1 MPALTEFDRW
11 PGRTVVGRDGEKIGT
26 ISTLYVEPSNTERPA
41 YAAVHTG
48 LFGTK
53 TTVVPLDKAS
63 VQGDKLA
70 VPLTREQVKDA
81 PRIDS
86 GEDISPR
93 KQEEINA
100 YYGFGTGRT
109 VRGSAA
115 GSAAGTAA
123 GATGGTLGTGERA
136 DQRTTLEADERAA
149 SQRTMEAGERSAG
162 QRAMEKEQRASR
174 QGASATDQRASR
186 QGASATDQRAGSARG
201 AAPDERERGVPVRGA
216 EGEMT
221 RSEERLRISTET
233 VETGRARLH
242 KYVVTENV
250 RKSVPFSHEEVR
262 LERETITDADRA
274 AIRTRPELTE
284 QDQEVTLHAERP
296 VIQKE
301 TVPVERVRL
310 TTERVTEER
319 QIEEQLRHEEINM
332 DVDESQGRG
341 EQRPRRP

>member
-115 GSAAGTAA
+115 GTAA
-123 GATGGTLGTGERA
+123 GAAAGTMGGTFAGSERA
-136 DQRTTLEADERAA
+136 DQRTVEADESATG
-149 SQRTMEAGERSAG
+149 QRTMAADERTAG
-162 QRAMEKEQRASR
+162 QRGMEKEQRASR
-174 QGASATDQRASR
+174 QAT
-186 QGASATDQRAGSARG
+186 SATDQRAGAAQGR
-201 AAPDERERGVPVRGA
+201 APDERERGAPVRGA

-332 DVDESQGRG
+332 DVDESQGRSG

>member
-115 GSAAGTAA
+115 GTAA
-123 GATGGTLGTGERA
+123 GAAAGTMGGTLAGSERA
-136 DQRTTLEADERAA
+136 DQRTVEADESATGRRAMA
-149 SQRTMEAGERSAG
+149 ADERTAG
-162 QRAMEKEQRASR
+162 QRGMDTEQRASR
-174 QGASATDQRASR
+174 QAT
-186 QGASATDQRAGSARG
+186 SATDQRAGAAQGR
-201 AAPDERERGVPVRGA
+201 APDERERGAPVRGA

-332 DVDESQGRG
+332 DVDESQGRSG